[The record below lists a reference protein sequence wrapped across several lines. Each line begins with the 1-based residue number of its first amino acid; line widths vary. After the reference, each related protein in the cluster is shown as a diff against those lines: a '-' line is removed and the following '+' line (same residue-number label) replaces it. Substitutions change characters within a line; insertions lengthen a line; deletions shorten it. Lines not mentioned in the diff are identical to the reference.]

1 MFKWLKKFFT
11 SKNEDIVD
19 AILEKEKAKKVD
31 EYILAKRLLESE
43 IKYPTPPRR
52 QNVRPVRV
60 DDKPRSTEQSRTSTQ
75 TPSDDTA
82 VIIMTTAIVA
92 DSMQTTSHIPSSS
105 PSYSSPSWGGDS
117 SSCSSDSGGGGGGCD

>member
-19 AILEKEKAKKVD
+19 AILEREKAKKVD
-31 EYILAKRLLESE
+31 EYVLAKRLLDSE

-52 QNVRPVRV
+52 QSVRPVRV
-60 DDKPRSTEQSRTSTQ
+60 DDKPRSVEPSRTSTQ
-75 TPSDDTA
+75 TPSDDT
-82 VIIMTTAIVA
+82 VILIT
-92 DSMQTTSHIPSSS
+92 TTSLMSTHVPSHSQSSS